1 MVFNFYNRL
10 TSRQQSIYRQ
20 SDDIKFLTLKDV
32 KRLHDESTAL
42 ETLLLEEDVAQ
53 IQIVCQTIADD
64 IVSQI
69 KSPRLKVQ
77 VLSVRPSDD
86 WGELHGL
93 YLPEE
98 DGKPATIQ
106 VWMRTAKNKKVVAFK
121 SFLRTLLHE
130 LCHHLDYE
138 HFGFPETFHTE
149 GFYSRESS
157 LFKQIRL

>member
-20 SDDIKFLTLKDV
+20 SDDIKYLTLKDV

-42 ETLLLEEDVAQ
+42 ETLLLEEDLAQ

-98 DGKPATIQ
+98 DGKLATIQ